1 MVYLFSLLV
10 MKPFFFFIY
19 GACTLVNRSK
29 FPSNLYK
36 ISFSSVVIFMRLVGG
51 SGHSLLMAVF
61 VAYMV
66 LLALLTL
73 GG

>member
-51 SGHSLLMAVF
+51 SGHS
-61 VAYMV
+61 
-66 LLALLTL
+66 
-73 GG
+73 